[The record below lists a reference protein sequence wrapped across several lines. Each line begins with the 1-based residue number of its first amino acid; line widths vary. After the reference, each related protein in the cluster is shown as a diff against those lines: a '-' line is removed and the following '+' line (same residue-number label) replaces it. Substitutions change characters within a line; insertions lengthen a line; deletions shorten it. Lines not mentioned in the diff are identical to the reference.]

1 MTRIKLSRPVPW
13 QDVVF
18 ALGLVLGLLAAQY
31 ATGDI
36 PGDIAILLSSGQST
50 TKPEDVSEAWKR
62 LVSAGPDAL
71 GPLFVAARQ
80 ADPASRN
87 WLLSAADQIVARE
100 HGAGRHL
107 SQEIILKLL
116 EDTQNPPQGRW
127 WAYQWLARQ
136 DPAQARQILIRFLN
150 DPASELRRAA
160 IEAELQA
167 LGDIQNVPVNDP
179 KNVEIV
185 RKLKQLFDAARDQDQ
200 VENLAEMLRKRGVSV
215 DLAGHY
221 GYLRT
226 WWIVGPFDNQQDVGF
241 DAIYPP
247 EGQSPPDFSAT
258 YQGKH
263 GPVTWKKV
271 TTPDEH
277 GTLDLNKVLGE
288 EKGVV
293 AYAVA
298 ALVSQ
303 TEQAAEI
310 RAATPNAIKIWCNGQ
325 PLGAFHV
332 YHSGFEDDQYRV
344 VCRLQPG
351 VNWIM
356 IKVCQNE
363 QTQDWAQYWT
373 FRLRVCD
380 ELGKGLGRQPD

>member
-100 HGAGRHL
+100 HGAGRQL
-107 SQEIILKLL
+107 SQEVILKLL

-150 DPASELRRAA
+150 DPASELRR
-160 IEAELQA
+160 
-167 LGDIQNVPVNDP
+167 
-179 KNVEIV
+179 
-185 RKLKQLFDAARDQDQ
+185 
-200 VENLAEMLRKRGVSV
+200 
-215 DLAGHY
+215 
-221 GYLRT
+221 
-226 WWIVGPFDNQQDVGF
+226 
-241 DAIYPP
+241 
-247 EGQSPPDFSAT
+247 
-258 YQGKH
+258 
-263 GPVTWKKV
+263 
-271 TTPDEH
+271 
-277 GTLDLNKVLGE
+277 
-288 EKGVV
+288 
-293 AYAVA
+293 
-298 ALVSQ
+298 
-303 TEQAAEI
+303 
-310 RAATPNAIKIWCNGQ
+310 
-325 PLGAFHV
+325 
-332 YHSGFEDDQYRV
+332 
-344 VCRLQPG
+344 
-351 VNWIM
+351 
-356 IKVCQNE
+356 
-363 QTQDWAQYWT
+363 
-373 FRLRVCD
+373 
-380 ELGKGLGRQPD
+380 